1 MLLNTDVVNSSP
13 NGMSLF
19 GVLNDEIKNL
29 PVNTIQ
35 NFESCEEQIQNS
47 KEWLFTNFLKKKL
60 QYTPKHQ
67 KSVNELL
74 FHSAMRSLYDS
85 WVMHMKTYDVNFIY
99 IKDFHFYNY
108 VELNESLFI
117 KDD

>member
-47 KEWLFTNFLKKKL
+47 KEWLFTNFLKKKAPIHSQTSKERQWASISL
-60 QYTPKHQ
+60 RNAL
-67 KSVNELL
+67 VVWLL
-74 FHSAMRSLYDS
+74 GNAHENIWCQLYLYQRLSL
-85 WVMHMKTYDVNFIY
+85 
-99 IKDFHFYNY
+99 
-108 VELNESLFI
+108 L
-117 KDD
+117 

>member
-47 KEWLFTNFLKKKL
+47 KE
-60 QYTPKHQ
+60 
-67 KSVNELL
+67 
-74 FHSAMRSLYDS
+74 
-85 WVMHMKTYDVNFIY
+85 
-99 IKDFHFYNY
+99 
-108 VELNESLFI
+108 
-117 KDD
+117 